1 MAIERKATDMALL
14 RRREF
19 LETAVASASLLG
31 FGTALAQSGPPASEQ
46 IRVGVIGTGTRGR
59 QLIDQVPSPGK
70 VVAICDVDLSRAEKT
85 KERRG
90 TSWPVYQDYREML
103 DKEQMDAVIVATPDH
118 TRVLISIHA
127 MQAGLDVYAE
137 KPLSLYIAEG
147 RTLVKAARHY
157 NKIVQVGSQQR
168 TMEMNG
174 FACRLVRDGGI
185 GTIRAV
191 HGMRYKGPMIYKG
204 LPKEPIPDYLNWEL
218 WQAQAPARPYNDK
231 LRHVW
236 DYRAYTG
243 GEVCNWGAHG
253 MDQIQW
259 ALGKS
264 LTGPTEVWPT
274 SLGPDAAVAM
284 RYADGVQVHYDLD
297 RGPRGG
303 GVFTG
308 TEAKI
313 EINRNKFVTNP
324 EDFIADPPEPAVAEK
339 WEGKG
344 WIARPHVQN
353 WLDCIKTRELP
364 NADVEIGHRSVSIC
378 HLVNITRELNR
389 KLRWD
394 PDREEFVGDAEANE
408 LLVRDRRAG
417 YELPKIG

>member
-1 MAIERKATDMALL
+1 MALL
-14 RRREF
+14 LRREF
-19 LETAVASASLLG
+19 LGTAAASTSASLLG
-31 FGTALAQSGPPASEQ
+31 FGTALAQSGPSANDQ
-46 IRVGVIGTGTRGR
+46 IRIGVIGTGARGR
-59 QLIDQVPSPGK
+59 QLIHQVPSPGK
-70 VVAICDVDLSRAEKT
+70 VVAICDVDLSRAGKT

-90 TSWPVYQDYREML
+90 TSWPVYQDYRQML
-103 DKEQMDAVIVATPDH
+103 DKEQLDAVIVATPDH

-127 MQAGLDVYAE
+127 LQAGLDVYAE

-157 NKIVQVGSQQR
+157 GKIVQVGSQQR
-168 TMEMNG
+168 TMEVND
-174 FACRLVRDGGI
+174 FACGIVRDGGI

-191 HGMRYKGPMIYKG
+191 HGMRYEGPMIYKG
-204 LPKEPIPDYLNWEL
+204 LPEEPIPDYLNWEL
-218 WQAQAPARPYNDK
+218 WQTQAPARPYNYN
-231 LRHVW
+231 LCSTW
-236 DYRAYTG
+236 NYRAYTG

-264 LTGPTEVWPT
+264 LTGPTEIWPT
-274 SLGPDAAVAM
+274 SPGPHAAVAM

-324 EDFIADPPEPAVAEK
+324 KDFIANPLQPAVAEK

-344 WIARPHVQN
+344 WIARPHIQN
-353 WLDCIKTRELP
+353 WLDCIETRELP
-364 NADVEIGHRSVSIC
+364 RADVEIGHRSVSIC
-378 HLVNITRELNR
+378 HLVNITREMNR

-394 PDREEFVGDAEANE
+394 PDREQFIGDAEANG